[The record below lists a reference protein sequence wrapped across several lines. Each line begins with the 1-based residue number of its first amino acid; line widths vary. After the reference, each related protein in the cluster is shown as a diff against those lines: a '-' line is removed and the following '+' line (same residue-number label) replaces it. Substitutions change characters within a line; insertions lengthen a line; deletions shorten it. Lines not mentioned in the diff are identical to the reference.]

1 VQGQLRQFAVFWDV
15 LFGSARIAQ
24 RYPAWVGLRD
34 DQLFGAEKWSVEL
47 FYPAFRSR
55 RSRSGL
61 VPGGSAT
68 MTASTLLHATIR
80 SRRHQMYIEKSSARS
95 GNRFWR

>member
-1 VQGQLRQFAVFWDV
+1 
-15 LFGSARIAQ
+15 
-24 RYPAWVGLRD
+24 LRD

-80 SRRHQMYIEKSSARS
+80 SHRRRLHIEKVAHDQVIAFG
-95 GNRFWR
+95 GNDQPAVVTRLSDQ